1 MRTPDQVPK
10 QSWDEDDS
18 RGFLA
23 LGNFAVPGREEQ
35 TAAICDLIP
44 PCGGGSHLVELC
56 CGEGAL
62 ARALLERFPAAQVH
76 GYDGSATMLD
86 HARAALAGHGARF
99 TTQQF
104 DLADRSWRGFPWP
117 VTAVVSSLAI
127 HHLDGEGK
135 RRLFADLC
143 AGLAPG
149 GALLIA
155 DLVRPASA
163 AGVALAAR
171 AWDEA
176 VRRRAPAASSLTSAS
191 AATAGTSM
199 TIRSPIRS
207 IGLRPCSSSCAGWR
221 RPASSRW
228 TSAGCSP
235 AMRCSAAASRAD
247 RSRRPAAARRRSPPL
262 AARAAA
268 GFRFASSVVHERE
281 IPP

>member
-176 VRRRAPAASSLTSAS
+176 VRRRALEI
-191 AATAGTSM
+191 AG
-199 TIRSPIRS
+199 
-207 IGLRPCSSSCAGWR
+207 GLEPYERFRRDGWNFYDDPEPDPLDRPSTLLEQL
-221 RPASSRW
+221 RW
-228 TSAGCSP
+228 
-235 AMRCSAAASRAD
+235 
-247 RSRRPAAARRRSPPL
+247 L
-262 AARAAA
+262 EEA
-268 GFRFASSVVHERE
+268 GFVEVDVCWMLAGHAVFGGRKAS
-281 IPP
+281 